1 MLLPSFPYV
10 IQLTQK
16 IGACIE
22 CLGIRPL
29 HITVSRVV
37 GVALSLVALSL
48 EVIPE
53 LLVIFYN
60 EGVGKPLVL
69 QLELK

>member
-1 MLLPSFPYV
+1 
-10 IQLTQK
+10 
-16 IGACIE
+16 
-22 CLGIRPL
+22 
-29 HITVSRVV
+29 VSRVV

-60 EGVGKPLVL
+60 EGVRKPLVL